1 MAAPLVQLTPPSPR
15 APAAPAAPLR
25 KPAWLRVQ
33 APGGP
38 NYLALKHLM
47 RDLQLH
53 TVCEEAHCPN
63 IGECWEHRAATF
75 MILGDVCT
83 RNCAYCAVAHGTPR
97 PLDPG
102 EPARLA
108 EAVARMGLKHVVI
121 TSVDRDDLPHGGAE
135 TFAACVAEIRR
146 RLPETSVE
154 VLIPD
159 FKGSEAALRIAV
171 AARPDILNHN
181 LETIERLYRLARPG
195 GRYSRALEL
204 LRRAKELDP
213 GLLTK
218 SGIICGLGEEW
229 DELLAAM
236 QDLRAQRVDI
246 LTLGQY
252 LRPSAAHLPITR
264 YYTPDEFGE
273 IGGFCHL
280 YIGQEAV
287 AAGSLAVL
295 RDDDYVICSYREHGQ
310 ALVRG
315 VPANAVMAELF
326 GKATG
331 CSRGKG
337 GSMHLFDAGRRF
349 MGGHGIVGGHI
360 PLAAGLGF
368 AIKYRGGD
376 QICLCYFGEAAV
388 NIGAFH
394 EALNMA
400 SVWKLPIIF
409 LCENNRYGMGTAFER
424 VAAVTDVVEHAC
436 SYDMAA
442 ELVNGMDVLAVY
454 EATRRA
460 AERARKGGHPT
471 LLEVRTYRFMG
482 HSMSDPLHGVYRT
495 KEEVEEQ
502 RKRDPISQLAG
513 KLKEEGVLDEAGLD
527 ALDAEVRAETEEAV
541 RFADQSPDPDP
552 AELTT
557 HVLAE

>member
-1 MAAPLVQLTPPSPR
+1 MATATAQPAKDEALRELQRRMLRQMLLVR
-15 APAAPAAPLR
+15 R
-25 KPAWLRVQ
+25 F
-33 APGGP
+33 
-38 NYLALKHLM
+38 
-47 RDLQLH
+47 
-53 TVCEEAHCPN
+53 EEKA
-63 IGECWEHRAATF
+63 
-75 MILGDVCT
+75 
-83 RNCAYCAVAHGTPR
+83 
-97 PLDPG
+97 
-102 EPARLA
+102 A
-108 EAVARMGLKHVVI
+108 EAY
-121 TSVDRDDLPHGGAE
+121 
-135 TFAACVAEIRR
+135 
-146 RLPETSVE
+146 
-154 VLIPD
+154 
-159 FKGSEAALRIAV
+159 AL
-171 AARPDILNHN
+171 
-181 LETIERLYRLARPG
+181 G
-195 GRYSRALEL
+195 
-204 LRRAKELDP
+204 K
-213 GLLTK
+213 
-218 SGIICGLGEEW
+218 
-229 DELLAAM
+229 
-236 QDLRAQRVDI
+236 
-246 LTLGQY
+246 
-252 LRPSAAHLPITR
+252 
-264 YYTPDEFGE
+264 

-360 PLAAGLGF
+360 PLAVGLGF

-376 QICLCYFGEAAV
+376 QVCLCYFGEAAV
-388 NIGAFH
+388 NIGVFH

-409 LCENNRYGMGTAFER
+409 CCENNRYGMGTAFER

-442 ELVNGMDVLAVY
+442 ELVNGMDVMAVY
-454 EATRRA
+454 GATERA
-460 AERARKGGHPT
+460 AERARKTGHPT

-502 RKRDPISQLAG
+502 KKRDPISLLVL
-513 KLKEEGVLDEAGLD
+513 KLKEEGALDDAALA
-527 ALDAEVRAETEEAV
+527 ALDAEVRAVVEAAV
-541 RFADQSPDPDP
+541 QFADQSPDPDLS
-552 AELTT
+552 ELTS
-557 HVLAE
+557 HVLVE